1 MCGLTG
7 VYGWGESRE
16 AVARASCAIEHRGPD
31 HHDTTDLR
39 DGAGRPVG
47 AFAHRRLAIID
58 LSNASD
64 QPMLS
69 GDGRWTLVFNGEIY
83 NYRELRSKL
92 LAEGVV
98 FKSDGDTEVLLEGFR
113 RHGAAFLARLR
124 GMFAFAAWDAASSRG
139 WVARDPFGIKPLYLC
154 CTGERVA
161 FASELR
167 ALLAGGWSARVI
179 DREAVASFLTFGS
192 VTEPRTM
199 LRDVSMLPA
208 GTLAEIV
215 VDERGARMSAPV
227 PFAEPLLEP
236 PSELIA
242 DPAAAAA
249 LVRGALRESV
259 QYHMVSDV
267 PVGLFL
273 SGGLDSSAVVALASE
288 IAEGPVSTFTVGFD
302 ERAFDESA
310 VARIVARRFGT
321 DHHEVKLDGDQLLAM
336 LPDAIAATDQPSLDG
351 INTYVVSK
359 AVRERGL
366 KVVLSGL
373 GGDEMFAGYPSFQ
386 RARAIAPWWGATS
399 LLRTP
404 ASRLLRRA
412 GGMRV
417 AKLGMMLGA
426 GSPADGAYLAS
437 RLLLGDRSLHE
448 LVGGETVPLS
458 HRAPAS
464 LPLLQQ
470 VSWHEL
476 SGYMRNTLLRDSDV
490 YSMRHALEL
499 RVPLVD
505 RGVAQATAS
514 IADSL
519 KLKPGVSKPLLV
531 SALADLLPR
540 EVWDRPKQGF
550 TFPFAVWM
558 RDALRPTIE
567 AELRGPGV
575 AAAGLEPGA
584 VTGVFRDF
592 LAGKI
597 GWSRPWALFMLAR
610 WAREH
615 VVEDRDRVSAP
626 ARERIVRGPVAAA

>member
-7 VYGWGESRE
+7 VFGPGDVRDR
-16 AVARASCAIEHRGPD
+16 VARASCAIEHRGPD
-31 HHDTTDLR
+31 HDATVDLR
-39 DGAGRPVG
+39 ADAGWRAG

-58 LSNASD
+58 LSSASD
-64 QPMLS
+64 QPMIS
-69 GDGRWTLVFNGEIY
+69 RDGRWTLVFNGEIY
-83 NYRELRSKL
+83 NYRELRDEL
-92 LAEGVV
+92 LSGGVV
-98 FKSDGDTEVLLEGFR
+98 FQSAGDTEVLLEGFR
-113 RHGAAFLARLR
+113 REGARFLARLR
-124 GMFAFAAWDAASSRG
+124 GMFAFAAWDSVAARG
-139 WVARDPFGIKPLYLC
+139 YVARDPFGIKPLYLC
-154 CTGERVA
+154 CSGERVA

-167 ALLAGGWSARVI
+167 ALLAAGWSSRVV
-179 DREAVASFLTFGS
+179 DRAAVASFLTFGS
-192 VTEPRTM
+192 VLEPRTM
-199 LRDVSMLPA
+199 LRDVTMLPA
-208 GTLAEIV
+208 GTMAEII

-227 PFAEPLLEP
+227 TYAEPLLEP
-236 PSELIA
+236 PSTLID
-242 DPAAAAA
+242 DPTIAAAT
-249 LVRGALRESV
+249 VRDALRESV
-259 QYHMVSDV
+259 RYHMVSDV

-288 IAEGPVSTFTVGFD
+288 IAEGPVSTFTIGFD

-310 VARIVARRFGT
+310 VARTVARRFAT
-321 DHHEVKLDGDQLLAM
+321 DHHEVKLDGNQLLAM

-359 AVRERGL
+359 AVREAGL

-399 LLRTP
+399 VLRHP
-404 ASRLLRRA
+404 LARMMRRSGDLRA
-412 GGMRV
+412 
-417 AKLGMMLGA
+417 AKVGLMLGEP
-426 GSPADGAYLAS
+426 SPADGAYLAS
-437 RLLLGDRSLHE
+437 RLLLGDRALQE
-448 LVGGETVPLS
+448 LMGGETVQLPG
-458 HRAPAS
+458 RAPRS

-505 RGVAQATAS
+505 RGVARAAAS

-519 KLKPGVSKPLLV
+519 KLKAGVSKPLLV
-531 SALADLLPR
+531 SALEDLLPR

-550 TFPFAVWM
+550 TLPFAVWM
-558 RDALRPTIE
+558 RQTLRPTIE

-575 AAAGLEPGA
+575 AAAGLDPVA
-584 VTGVFRDF
+584 VSSVFRAF

-615 VVEDRDRVSAP
+615 VVEDADRQGAP
-626 ARERIVRGPVAAA
+626 ARGRVARGPVAAA